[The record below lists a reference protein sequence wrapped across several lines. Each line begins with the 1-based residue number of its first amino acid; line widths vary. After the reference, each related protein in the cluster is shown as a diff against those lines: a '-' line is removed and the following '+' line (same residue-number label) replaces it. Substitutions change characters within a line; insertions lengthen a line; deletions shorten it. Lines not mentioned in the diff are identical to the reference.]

1 MAHVGAIGVWSSVL
15 RLGDAHEAAD
25 AAAELEDIGFD
36 AIWVPGRGAVDLE
49 ERLRLLLSST
59 ERIAVATGIV
69 SIWTNPAGET
79 AAMRARLAAE
89 FGDRFLLGLGV
100 SHSPLVDGGGGKY
113 TRPFSEMVTYLDEL
127 DAAPEPV
134 LSDERV
140 LAALA
145 PKMLGLARERAL
157 GSHPY
162 LTTPAH
168 TRIARE
174 TLGPDALL
182 APELTVVLE
191 IDLDQ
196 ARAIARGFITRYL
209 QLPNYVDNLL
219 RTGFQPTDVEDGG
232 SDRLIDDVIASGDAG
247 AILAKVAEHR
257 AAGADHVALQ
267 VLTADSERLPR
278 EEWRQLAAALR

>member
-100 SHSPLVDGGGGKY
+100 SHAPLVDGGGGKY

>member
-1 MAHVGAIGVWSSVL
+1 MAQIGAIGVWSPLL
-15 RLGDAHEAAD
+15 RLGDAHEAAE
-25 AAAELEDIGFD
+25 AAAELEEIGFD

-49 ERLRLLLSST
+49 GRLRLLLSST

-79 AAMRARLAAE
+79 AAMRARLVAE

-100 SHSPLVDGGGGKY
+100 SHAPMVDGAGGQY
-113 TRPFSEMVTYLDEL
+113 TRPFSAMVAYLDEL
-127 DAAPEPV
+127 DAAPHPV
-134 LSDERV
+134 APEVRV

-168 TRIARE
+168 TRIARQA
-174 TLGPDALL
+174 LGPDALL

-191 IDLDQ
+191 TDPEQ
-196 ARAIARGFITRYL
+196 ARAIARAFITRYL

-219 RTGFQPTDVEDGG
+219 RTGFEPADVQGGG
-232 SDRLIDDVIASGDAG
+232 SDRLIDDVIAWGDA
-247 AILAKVAEHR
+247 ATIAARVADHR
-257 AAGADHVALQ
+257 AAGADHVTLQ
-267 VLTADSERLPR
+267 VLTADAERLPR
-278 EEWRQLAAALR
+278 EEWRRLAAALR

>member
-100 SHSPLVDGGGGKY
+100 SHAPLVDGDGGKY

-191 IDLDQ
+191 TDPDQ

-232 SDRLIDDVIASGDAG
+232 SDRLIDDVIAWGDAG

>member
-1 MAHVGAIGVWSSVL
+1 MAHVGAIGVWSSLL
-15 RLGDAHEAAD
+15 RLGDAHEVAD
-25 AAAELEDIGFD
+25 AAAELEEIGFD
-36 AIWVPGRGAVDLE
+36 AIWVPGRGAVDLD
-49 ERLRLLLSST
+49 ERLRLLLGST
-59 ERIAVATGIV
+59 DRIAVATGIV

-100 SHSPLVDGGGGKY
+100 SHAPLVDGSGGHY
-113 TRPFSEMVTYLDEL
+113 TRPFSAMVAYLDEL
-127 DAAPEPV
+127 DASPDPV
-134 LSDERV
+134 LPEDRI

-145 PKMLGLARERAL
+145 PKMLELARERAL

-162 LTTPAH
+162 LVTPAH

-174 TLGPDALL
+174 ALGPDALL

-191 IDLDQ
+191 TDPDQ
-196 ARAIARGFITRYL
+196 ARAIARTFIGRYL

-219 RTGFQPTDVEDGG
+219 RTGFDPTDVEGGG
-232 SDRLIDDVIASGDAG
+232 SDRLIDDVIAWGDVDAIG
-247 AILAKVAEHR
+247 ARIADHR

-267 VLTADSERLPR
+267 VLTADAERLPR
-278 EEWRQLAAALR
+278 EEWRQLATALR

>member
-1 MAHVGAIGVWSSVL
+1 MAHVGAIGVWSSSL
-15 RLGDAHEAAD
+15 RLGDAHQVAD
-25 AAAELEDIGFD
+25 AAGELEEIGFD

-69 SIWTNPAGET
+69 SIWTNPADET

-100 SHSPLVDGGGGKY
+100 SHAPLVDGGGGKY
-113 TRPFSEMVTYLDEL
+113 TRPFSEMVAYLDEL

-134 LSDERV
+134 LPEQRI

-145 PKMLGLARERAL
+145 PKMLRLARERAL

-168 TRIARE
+168 TRIARDA
-174 TLGPDALL
+174 LGPDALL

-191 IDLDQ
+191 TDPDQ
-196 ARAIARGFITRYL
+196 ARAIARAFITRYL

-219 RTGFQPTDVEDGG
+219 RTGFEPADVEGGG
-232 SDRLIDDVIASGDAG
+232 SDRLIDDVIAWGDAD
-247 AILAKVAEHR
+247 AILAKIADHR

-267 VLTADSERLPR
+267 VLTADPERLPR